1 MLFYVRIAS
10 LFRYTT
16 ICFLFLTAPQPTVD
30 PVVIIAPI
38 AAVAGLLLIIFI
50 ILIFIAIL

>member
-1 MLFYVRIAS
+1 MYV
-10 LFRYTT
+10 T

-30 PVVIIAPI
+30 PVLIIAPI

-50 ILIFIAIL
+50 VLIFIAIL